1 MGRNLPIW
9 LDFFCI
15 LYVLVLSQTKSYW
28 KSTLNSYIVICSLF
42 YPAELDKSNVE
53 ILYRISCVLFR
64 LFFLN
69 MKVLLYIVAIYFVLI
84 NIVTFLIRGIDKR
97 KAEHQR
103 WRIKEKTLLRL
114 AAIGWFL
121 GALMGINMFHHKT
134 IKWKFLRRS
143 MLIMFGWV
151 VILAVF
157 TYLRWI
163 N

>member
-1 MGRNLPIW
+1 
-9 LDFFCI
+9 
-15 LYVLVLSQTKSYW
+15 
-28 KSTLNSYIVICSLF
+28 
-42 YPAELDKSNVE
+42 
-53 ILYRISCVLFR
+53 
-64 LFFLN
+64 

-114 AAIGWFL
+114 AAIGGFL
-121 GALMGINMFHHKT
+121 GALMGMNMFHHKT
-134 IKWKFLRRS
+134 IKGKFLRRS